1 MVSFRWIPAVILCA
15 ILSAPATVTAAEL
28 EVGMKAPE
36 FELPDHTGKTHKLSD
51 YKGKRVVLAFYPAAN
66 TAG

>member
-1 MVSFRWIPAVILCA
+1 MRSLRWIPIAIIA
-15 ILSAPATVTAAEL
+15 TILSVPASAAEL

-36 FELPDHTGKTHKLSD
+36 FELSDHAGKTHKLTD

>member
-1 MVSFRWIPAVILCA
+1 MIMVNLRWIPSLVVCA
-15 ILSAPATVTAAEL
+15 ILAIPAAGAEL